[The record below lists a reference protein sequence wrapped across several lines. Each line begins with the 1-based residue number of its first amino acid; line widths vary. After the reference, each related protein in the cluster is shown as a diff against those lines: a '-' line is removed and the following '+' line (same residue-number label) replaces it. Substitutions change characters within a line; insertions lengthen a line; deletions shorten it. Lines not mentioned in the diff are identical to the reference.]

1 LCSHLDEIKELEIMQ
16 RTYVAK
22 NEEAGKTWN
31 RDWYVVNADGKRL
44 GRLASEVATILQGKH
59 KPIYTPHVDTG
70 DYVVIINASKVAL
83 TGDKWDKK
91 LYQRHSGYIGGLKE
105 MTYRQLIKRR
115 PNMPVREAVRR
126 MLPKNTLGHHML
138 RKLKIY
144 SGPTHPHSAQ
154 SPKELSL

>member
-1 LCSHLDEIKELEIMQ
+1 MQ

-22 NEEAGKTWN
+22 NEEVGKTWN

-83 TGDKWDKK
+83 TGNKWDQK

-115 PNMPVREAVRR
+115 PNLPVREAVRR

>member
-1 LCSHLDEIKELEIMQ
+1 MQ

-22 NEEAGKTWN
+22 NEEVGKTWN

-70 DYVVIINASKVAL
+70 DYVVIINASKIAL
-83 TGDKWDKK
+83 TGNKWDQK

-105 MTYRQLIKRR
+105 ITYRQLIKRR
-115 PNMPVREAVRR
+115 PNLPVREAVRR

-154 SPKELSL
+154 SPKEITL

>member
-1 LCSHLDEIKELEIMQ
+1 MQ

-22 NEEAGKTWN
+22 NEEIGKTWN

-83 TGDKWDKK
+83 TGNKWDQK

-115 PNMPVREAVRR
+115 PNLPVREAVRR

-154 SPKELSL
+154 SPKEITL

>member
-1 LCSHLDEIKELEIMQ
+1 MQ

-22 NEEAGKTWN
+22 NEEVGKTWN
-31 RDWYVVNADGKRL
+31 RDWYVINADGKHL

-83 TGDKWDKK
+83 TGNKWDQK

-115 PNMPVREAVRR
+115 PNLPVREAVRR

-154 SPKELSL
+154 SPKEITL

>member
-1 LCSHLDEIKELEIMQ
+1 MQ

-22 NEEAGKTWN
+22 NEEVGKTWN

-83 TGDKWDKK
+83 TGNKWDQK

-115 PNMPVREAVRR
+115 PNLPVREAVRR

-154 SPKELSL
+154 SPKEITL